1 MIKRISLRKGNLR
14 DGCNV
19 LTPTYLYSHL
29 FLVFQGRKKKHQ
41 LSNLSNHSPKEFLDN
56 VQDAQWGT
64 QTVEGVSDFFGFNLR
79 GESVVDFFGTGT
91 LGRYQWKSSETNNFC
106 FAVVRPR

>member
-1 MIKRISLRKGNLR
+1 MDVMYLHLH
-14 DGCNV
+14 
-19 LTPTYLYSHL
+19 TYILIYFWYSR
-29 FLVFQGRKKKHQ
+29 VEKKHQ